1 MNKSELFKKISSG
14 GLIPIHVEDTTDREE
29 SNGLSFVGNFDEFIK
44 AAQSLDEKVIFVSI
58 RKLEENDFEGEIK
71 FNFSDEIDYSDID
84 IKQEVESDY
93 DFINLL
99 DISSSFKKYKE
110 YLDKECVYKLS
121 IKSLKAQVNFY
132 IEEDWWKKFEE
143 EKTKT
148 IEKIYDKKLIRA
160 KEKYSELSKLS
171 KDKRD
176 KEERIIEGLRKLIN
190 DPYFSTLPTQKA
202 MLAYAEGKIKDL
214 NELDPVLI
222 KKEIQEM
229 KAKIVAQAY

>member
-148 IEKIYDKKLIRA
+148 IEKIYDKKLLRA

-171 KDKRD
+171 KEKRD
-176 KEERIIEGLRKLIN
+176 KEQRIIEELRKLIN

-202 MLAYAEGKIKDL
+202 MLAYAEDKIKDL
-214 NELDPVLI
+214 NEVDPVLI
-222 KKEIQEM
+222 KKEMQEM

>member
-1 MNKSELFKKISSG
+1 MNKHELFDKISSG

-29 SNGLSFVGNFDEFIK
+29 STSLSFVGEFDEFIK

-84 IKQEVESDY
+84 IRHEIESDY
-93 DFINLL
+93 ESINFLE
-99 DISSSFKKYKE
+99 ISSSFKKYKE

-121 IKSLKAQVNFY
+121 IKSLKVQVNFF

-143 EKTKT
+143 EKIKT
-148 IEKIYDKKLIRA
+148 VEKIYDRKLIKV
-160 KEKYSELSKLS
+160 KEKYSELSKLNKEK
-171 KDKRD
+171 KDK
-176 KEERIIEGLRKLIN
+176 EQRILEKLRELIN
-190 DPYFSTLPTQKA
+190 DPYFSTLPTQMA
-202 MLAYAEGKIKDL
+202 MLAYAEDNIENL
-214 NELDPVLI
+214 NEVDPVLI

-229 KAKIVAQAY
+229 KAKIVAKAY